1 MDDRDDVSEI
11 GTDASTSTFRTKIN
25 NIQLSPDMMIQAL
38 EGMGQ
43 EQREEFFDKML
54 QKDF

>member
-1 MDDRDDVSEI
+1 VDDRDDVSEI

>member
-1 MDDRDDVSEI
+1 VDDRDDVSEVE
-11 GTDASTSTFRTKIN
+11 TDASTFTSQTKVN

-43 EQREEFFDKML
+43 EQREEFFDKIL